1 MQISI
6 ENIEL
11 MNNRYIHIHNK
22 MIKYRRKIRNCGGYM
37 ENKERCLLVAVQL
50 PNEDEYDIEELG
62 LLVEAADGIVI
73 SSITQNRQGID
84 NRFYAGQGKIEEI
97 AAYVKE
103 LEIDTVVFND
113 ELSGSQI
120 RNIEEAVDAKVIDRT
135 NLILDIFAK
144 RALTKE
150 GQLQVELAQLKY
162 SLPRLIGLN
171 KNLSRLGGGIGTRG
185 PGEQKLELDR
195 RRIKEKINDIQNELN
210 DLEKVR
216 ETKRKKRMK
225 DQVPVI
231 SIVGYTNAGKST
243 LLNALVESEYSEEE
257 AENKK
262 VFAHDMLF
270 ATLDTELRRVRLPG
284 GRRVVFSDTVGFIKK
299 LPTQIVEAFKGT
311 LEEIKYADLIIHLID
326 INDENLQLHK
336 ETTAKLV
343 EKIVDKDIP
352 VLTVYNK
359 IDKIINDKVTTV
371 STNDIIYISA
381 KNKFNMD
388 LLLNTVDTKINGEKH
403 KYSLKIHNK
412 DIKEYYW
419 LYENRYTENVE
430 FDGEGAN
437 LNAVLYDN
445 EKEQYKKY
453 ITGEVNG

>member
-1 MQISI
+1 
-6 ENIEL
+6 
-11 MNNRYIHIHNK
+11 
-22 MIKYRRKIRNCGGYM
+22 M
-37 ENKERCLLVAVQL
+37 EDKEKCLLVAVQL
-50 PNEDEYDIEELG
+50 SSDEEQNDMEELE
-62 LLVEAADGIVI
+62 LLVEAADGVVI
-73 SSITQNRQGID
+73 SSIIQNRQGID
-84 NRFYAGQGKIEEI
+84 NRYYVGQGKIEEI

-120 RNIEEAVDAKVIDRT
+120 RNIEEAIDAKVIDRT

-210 DLEKVR
+210 DLGKVR

-225 DQVPVI
+225 DQVPII

-243 LLNALVESEYSEEE
+243 LLNSLVESEYSEED
-257 AENKK
+257 AEHKK
-262 VFAHDMLF
+262 VFAEDMLF
-270 ATLDTELRRVRLPG
+270 ATLETELRRVKLPG
-284 GRRVVFSDTVGFIKK
+284 GRRAVFSDTVGFIKK

-326 INDENLQLHK
+326 INDENLQVHK
-336 ETTAKLV
+336 ETTTKLI
-343 EKIVDKDIP
+343 EKIIDKDIP

-359 IDKIINDKVTTV
+359 VDKIISDKVTTA
-371 STNDIIYISA
+371 STKDIIYISA
-381 KNKFNMD
+381 KNKYNLD
-388 LLLNTVDTKINGEKH
+388 LLLETVDFKINGKKH
-403 KYSLKIHNK
+403 KLSLHIPNK
-412 DIKEYYW
+412 SIKDYYW

-430 FDGEGAN
+430 FDGDGVN
-437 LNAVLYDN
+437 LNAILYEK
-445 EKEQYKKY
+445 EKEQYKNY
-453 ITGEVNG
+453 ITGEVNE

>member
-1 MQISI
+1 
-6 ENIEL
+6 
-11 MNNRYIHIHNK
+11 
-22 MIKYRRKIRNCGGYM
+22 M
-37 ENKERCLLVAVQL
+37 EDKEKCLLVAVQL
-50 PNEDEYDIEELG
+50 SSDEEQNDMEELE
-62 LLVEAADGIVI
+62 LLVEAADGVVI
-73 SSITQNRQGID
+73 SSIIQNRQGID
-84 NRFYAGQGKIEEI
+84 NRYYVGQGKIEEI

-120 RNIEEAVDAKVIDRT
+120 RNIEEAIDAKVIDRT

-210 DLEKVR
+210 DLGKVR

-225 DQVPVI
+225 DQVPII

-243 LLNALVESEYSEEE
+243 LLNSLVESEYSEED
-257 AENKK
+257 AEHKK
-262 VFAHDMLF
+262 VFAEDMLF
-270 ATLDTELRRVRLPG
+270 ATLETELRRVKLPG
-284 GRRVVFSDTVGFIKK
+284 GRRAVFSDTVGFIKK

-326 INDENLQLHK
+326 INDENLQVHK
-336 ETTAKLV
+336 ETTTKLI
-343 EKIVDKDIP
+343 EKIIDKDIP

-359 IDKIINDKVTTV
+359 VDKIISDKVTTA

-381 KNKFNMD
+381 KNKYNLD
-388 LLLNTVDTKINGEKH
+388 LLLETVDFKINGKKH
-403 KYSLKIHNK
+403 KLSLHIPNK
-412 DIKEYYW
+412 SIKDYYW

-430 FDGEGAN
+430 FDGDGVN
-437 LNAVLYDN
+437 LDAILYEK
-445 EKEQYKKY
+445 EKEQYKNY
-453 ITGEVNG
+453 ITGEVNE

>member
-1 MQISI
+1 
-6 ENIEL
+6 
-11 MNNRYIHIHNK
+11 
-22 MIKYRRKIRNCGGYM
+22 M
-37 ENKERCLLVAVQL
+37 EKEKCLLVAVQL
-50 PNEDEYDIEELG
+50 SSDRAEENDMEELEQ
-62 LLVEAADGIVI
+62 LVEAAGGEVI
-73 SSITQNRQGID
+73 SSVVQNRISFD
-84 NRFYAGQGKIEEI
+84 NRFYIGQGKLDEI
-97 AAYVKE
+97 ANYVKE

-120 RNIEEAVDAKVIDRT
+120 RNIEEIVEAKVIDRT
-135 NLILDIFAK
+135 NLILDIFAN

-162 SLPRLIGLN
+162 SLPRLIGIN

-185 PGEQKLELDR
+185 PGEQKLEIDR
-195 RRIKEKINDIQNELN
+195 RRIKEKISDIQNQLE
-210 DLEKVR
+210 DLGKVR

-225 DQVPVI
+225 DQVPII

-243 LLNALVESEYSEEE
+243 LLNALVESEYKEE

-284 GRRVVFSDTVGFIKK
+284 GKRAVFSDTVGFIKK

-326 INDENLQLHK
+326 INDENLSAHK
-336 ETTAKLV
+336 ETTTKLI
-343 EKIVDKDIP
+343 EKIVDKEIP

-359 IDKIINDKVTTV
+359 VDKILDEKITTL

-381 KNKFNMD
+381 KNKYNIE
-388 LLLNTVDTKINGEKH
+388 LLLEKVDKKINGLK
-403 KYSLKIHNK
+403 KYYNLKIPNDQLK
-412 DIKEYYW
+412 TYYG
-419 LYENRYTENVE
+419 LYENRRTENVE
-430 FDGEGAN
+430 FDGDGVSLSA
-437 LNAVLYDN
+437 LLYEN
-445 EKEQYKKY
+445 EIVQYKEF
-453 ITGEVNG
+453 IIGD

>member
-1 MQISI
+1 
-6 ENIEL
+6 
-11 MNNRYIHIHNK
+11 
-22 MIKYRRKIRNCGGYM
+22 M
-37 ENKERCLLVAVQL
+37 EDKEKCLLVAVQL
-50 PNEDEYDIEELG
+50 SSEEEENDMDELE
-62 LLVEAADGIVI
+62 LLVEAADGVVI
-73 SSITQNRQGID
+73 SSIVQNKQSID
-84 NRFYAGQGKIEEI
+84 NRFYVGQGKIEEV

-162 SLPRLIGLN
+162 SLPRLVGLN

-195 RRIKEKINDIQNELN
+195 RRIKEKISDIQNELN
-210 DLEKVR
+210 ELGKVR

-225 DQVPVI
+225 DQIPIV

-243 LLNALVESEYSEEE
+243 LLNALVESEYSEER
-257 AENKK
+257 AEDKK

-270 ATLDTELRRVRLPG
+270 ATLDTELRRVKLPG
-284 GRRVVFSDTVGFIKK
+284 GRRAVFSDTVGFIKK

-326 INDENLQLHK
+326 INDDNLQQHK
-336 ETTAKLV
+336 ETTTKLV
-343 EKIVDKDIP
+343 EKIIDKDIP
-352 VLTVYNK
+352 ILTVYNK
-359 IDKIINDKVTTV
+359 VDKILNEKIITV

-381 KNKFNMD
+381 KNRYNME
-388 LLLNTVDTKINGEKH
+388 LLLETVDNKINGEKH
-403 KYSLKIHNK
+403 MYSLKIPNNSLK
-412 DIKEYYW
+412 DYYW

-430 FDGEGAN
+430 FDGEGVN
-437 LNAVLYDN
+437 FNAVLYDN
-445 EKEQYKKY
+445 EKEEYKNY
-453 ITGEVNG
+453 ITGE

>member
-1 MQISI
+1 
-6 ENIEL
+6 
-11 MNNRYIHIHNK
+11 
-22 MIKYRRKIRNCGGYM
+22 M
-37 ENKERCLLVAVQL
+37 EEKEKCLLVAVQL
-50 PNEDEYDIEELG
+50 SGEEENDMEELEQ
-62 LLVEAADGIVI
+62 LVEAADGVVI
-73 SSITQNRQGID
+73 SSIVQNRQSID
-84 NRFYAGQGKIEEI
+84 NRHYVGQGKVEEI
-97 AAYVKE
+97 ANYVKE

-120 RNIEEAVDAKVIDRT
+120 RNIEEIVDAKVIDRT
-135 NLILDIFAK
+135 GLILDIFAK

-185 PGEQKLELDR
+185 PGEQKLEMDR
-195 RRIKEKINDIQNELN
+195 RRIKEKISDIQNELKE
-210 DLEKVR
+210 LGKVR

-225 DQVPVI
+225 DQVPII

-243 LLNALVESEYSEEE
+243 LLNSLVESEYSEEE
-257 AENKK
+257 AEHKK
-262 VFAHDMLF
+262 VFSHDMLF

-284 GRRVVFSDTVGFIKK
+284 GRRAVFSDTVGFIKK

-326 INDENLQLHK
+326 INDENLQQHK
-336 ETTAKLV
+336 ETTTKLV
-343 EKIVDKDIP
+343 EKIIDKDIS

-359 IDKIINDKVTTV
+359 IDKIVNDKVTTM

-381 KNKFNMD
+381 TNKLNID
-388 LLLNTVDTKINGEKH
+388 KLLETVDYKINGEKN
-403 KYSLKIHNK
+403 KYTLKIPNK
-412 DIKEYYW
+412 YIKDYYW

-437 LNAVLYDN
+437 FNAILYEN
-445 EKEQYKKY
+445 EKEQYKNY
-453 ITGEVNG
+453 IKGEVNE

>member
-1 MQISI
+1 
-6 ENIEL
+6 
-11 MNNRYIHIHNK
+11 
-22 MIKYRRKIRNCGGYM
+22 M
-37 ENKERCLLVAVQL
+37 EKEKCLLVAVQL
-50 PNEDEYDIEELG
+50 SSDRAEENDMEELEQ
-62 LLVEAADGIVI
+62 LVEAAGGEVI
-73 SSITQNRQGID
+73 SSVVQNRISFD
-84 NRFYAGQGKIEEI
+84 NRFYIGQGKLDEI
-97 AAYVKE
+97 ANYVKE

-120 RNIEEAVDAKVIDRT
+120 RNIEEIVEANVIDRT
-135 NLILDIFAK
+135 NLILDIFAN

-162 SLPRLIGLN
+162 SLPRLIGIN

-185 PGEQKLELDR
+185 PGEQKLEIDR
-195 RRIKEKINDIQNELN
+195 RRIKEKISDIQNQLE
-210 DLEKVR
+210 DLGKVR

-225 DQVPVI
+225 DQVPII

-243 LLNALVESEYSEEE
+243 LLNALVESEYKEE

-284 GRRVVFSDTVGFIKK
+284 GKRAVFSDTVGFIKK

-326 INDENLQLHK
+326 INDENLSAHK
-336 ETTAKLV
+336 ETTTKLI
-343 EKIVDKDIP
+343 EKIVDKEIP

-359 IDKIINDKVTTV
+359 VDKILDKKTTTL

-381 KNKFNMD
+381 KNKYNIE
-388 LLLNTVDTKINGEKH
+388 LLLEKVDKKINGLK
-403 KYSLKIHNK
+403 KYYNLKIPNDQLK
-412 DIKEYYW
+412 TYYW
-419 LYENRYTENVE
+419 LYENRVTENVE
-430 FDGEGAN
+430 FDGEGVSLSA
-437 LNAVLYDN
+437 LLYEN
-445 EKEQYKKY
+445 EKSQYESF
-453 ITGEVNG
+453 IIGD

>member
-1 MQISI
+1 
-6 ENIEL
+6 
-11 MNNRYIHIHNK
+11 
-22 MIKYRRKIRNCGGYM
+22 M

-162 SLPRLIGLN
+162 SLPRLVGLN

-195 RRIKEKINDIQNELN
+195 RRIKEKISDIQNELN
-210 DLEKVR
+210 ELEKVR

-243 LLNALVESEYSEEE
+243 LLNALVESEYSEEN

-284 GRRVVFSDTVGFIKK
+284 GRRVIFSDTVGFIKK

-343 EKIVDKDIP
+343 EKIIDKDIP

-359 IDKIINDKVTTV
+359 IDKIINDKVTTA

-381 KNKFNMD
+381 KNKFNMN
-388 LLLNTVDTKINGEKH
+388 LLLNTVDMKINGEKH
-403 KYSLKIHNK
+403 KYSMKIPNK

-419 LYENRYTENVE
+419 LYENRHTENVE
-430 FDGEGAN
+430 FDGEGADF
-437 LNAVLYDN
+437 NAVLYDN

>member
-1 MQISI
+1 
-6 ENIEL
+6 
-11 MNNRYIHIHNK
+11 
-22 MIKYRRKIRNCGGYM
+22 M
-37 ENKERCLLVAVQL
+37 EDKEKCLLVAVQL
-50 PNEDEYDIEELG
+50 SSDEEQNDMEELEQ
-62 LLVEAADGIVI
+62 LVEAADGVVI
-73 SSITQNRQGID
+73 SSIIQNRQGID
-84 NRFYAGQGKIEEI
+84 NRYYVGQGKIEEI

-120 RNIEEAVDAKVIDRT
+120 RNIEEAIDAKVIDRT

-210 DLEKVR
+210 DLGKVR

-225 DQVPVI
+225 DQVPII

-243 LLNALVESEYSEEE
+243 LLNSLVESEYSEED
-257 AENKK
+257 AEHKK
-262 VFAHDMLF
+262 VFAEDMLF
-270 ATLDTELRRVRLPG
+270 ATLETELRRVKLPG
-284 GRRVVFSDTVGFIKK
+284 GRRAVFSDTVGFIKK

-326 INDENLQLHK
+326 INDENLQVHK
-336 ETTAKLV
+336 ETTTKLI
-343 EKIVDKDIP
+343 EKIIDKDIP

-359 IDKIINDKVTTV
+359 VDKIISDKVTTA

-381 KNKFNMD
+381 KNKYNLD
-388 LLLNTVDTKINGEKH
+388 LLLETVDFRINGKKH
-403 KYSLKIHNK
+403 KLSLHIPNK
-412 DIKEYYW
+412 SIKDYYW

-430 FDGEGAN
+430 FDGDGVN
-437 LNAVLYDN
+437 LDAILYEK
-445 EKEQYKKY
+445 EKEQYKNY
-453 ITGEVNG
+453 ITGEVNE

>member
-1 MQISI
+1 
-6 ENIEL
+6 
-11 MNNRYIHIHNK
+11 
-22 MIKYRRKIRNCGGYM
+22 M
-37 ENKERCLLVAVQL
+37 EKEKCLLVAVQL
-50 PNEDEYDIEELG
+50 SSDRAEENDMEELEQ
-62 LLVEAADGIVI
+62 LVEAAGGEVI
-73 SSITQNRQGID
+73 SSVVQNRISFD
-84 NRFYAGQGKIEEI
+84 NRFYIGQGKLDEI
-97 AAYVKE
+97 ANYVKE

-120 RNIEEAVDAKVIDRT
+120 RNIEEIVEAKVIDRT
-135 NLILDIFAK
+135 NLILDIFAN

-162 SLPRLIGLN
+162 SLPRLIGIN

-185 PGEQKLELDR
+185 PGEQKLEIDR
-195 RRIKEKINDIQNELN
+195 RRIKEKISDIQNQLV
-210 DLEKVR
+210 DLGKVR

-225 DQVPVI
+225 DQVPII

-243 LLNALVESEYSEEE
+243 LLNALVESEYKEE

-284 GRRVVFSDTVGFIKK
+284 GKRAVFSDTVGFIKK

-326 INDENLQLHK
+326 INDENLSAHK
-336 ETTAKLV
+336 ETTTKLI
-343 EKIVDKDIP
+343 EKIVDKEIP

-359 IDKIINDKVTTV
+359 VDRILDEKTTTL

-381 KNKFNMD
+381 KNKYNIE
-388 LLLNTVDTKINGEKH
+388 LLLEKVDKKINGLK
-403 KYSLKIHNK
+403 KYYNLKIPNDQLK
-412 DIKEYYW
+412 TYYG
-419 LYENRYTENVE
+419 LYENRRTENVE
-430 FDGEGAN
+430 FDGDGVSLSA
-437 LNAVLYDN
+437 LLYEN
-445 EKEQYKKY
+445 EIVQYKEF
-453 ITGEVNG
+453 IIGD